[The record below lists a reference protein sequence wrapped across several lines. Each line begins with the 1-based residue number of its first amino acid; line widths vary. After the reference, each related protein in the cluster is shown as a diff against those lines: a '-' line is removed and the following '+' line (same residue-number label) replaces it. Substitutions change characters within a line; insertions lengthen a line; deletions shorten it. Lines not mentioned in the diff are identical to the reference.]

1 MAGRSASIEDI
12 RESKLYTPSDTK
24 LRLSSDS
31 SYVAL
36 RQTTNLKTGN
46 YNAKPKKHGQKRA
59 KKMQNRS
66 LTSASNRDHNKNT
79 RCHGLCIHRIVQYL
93 VLVLSISALA
103 IVILMVVGVV
113 VPYSGTTLP
122 STGQQIAEESSSQ
135 QDQTTTFAMN
145 LSPYYDIIEELQN
158 NLSSLHTEAESLLRD
173 SKRNKDNLMA
183 TKTEFNSTT
192 DAIKSFSDRFYEVV
206 DHVSNSVQQF
216 NPDHGSVFTQLD
228 SLNATLTNKL
238 SEVKRSLE
246 QYDDAIDAGIA
257 TMNNTVR
264 ERVKAKISLPGPVG
278 ERGRNGSIGPEG
290 DPGQTG
296 PTGPPG
302 DPGSSGPPGDKGNP
316 GVNGFPGTD
325 GTKGPQGDKGPV
337 GPTGDDGP
345 PGAEGPGGPVGLQ
358 GMGNFSWCQEKS
370 VSVGLTDTSGKKA
383 AVSDIQVRNH

>member
-1 MAGRSASIEDI
+1 
-12 RESKLYTPSDTK
+12 
-24 LRLSSDS
+24 
-31 SYVAL
+31 
-36 RQTTNLKTGN
+36 
-46 YNAKPKKHGQKRA
+46 
-59 KKMQNRS
+59 
-66 LTSASNRDHNKNT
+66 
-79 RCHGLCIHRIVQYL
+79 
-93 VLVLSISALA
+93 
-103 IVILMVVGVV
+103 
-113 VPYSGTTLP
+113 
-122 STGQQIAEESSSQ
+122 
-135 QDQTTTFAMN
+135 
-145 LSPYYDIIEELQN
+145 
-158 NLSSLHTEAESLLRD
+158 
-173 SKRNKDNLMA
+173 MA

-206 DHVSNSVQQF
+206 DHVNNSVQQF
-216 NPDHGSVFTQLD
+216 NPDRGPMFTQLD

-238 SEVKRSLE
+238 SEVRRSLE

-337 GPTGDDGP
+337 GPIGDDGP
-345 PGAEGPGGPVGLQ
+345 TGAEGPGGPVGPQ
-358 GMGNFSWCQEKS
+358 GIGNFSWCQEKS

-383 AVSDIQVRNH
+383 AVSDSQGTKILAATCSTDYGQEYNLVVTKGNFNTYECVCRGAIVGKVESNVNCILYYWACPIQAP

>member
-1 MAGRSASIEDI
+1 
-12 RESKLYTPSDTK
+12 
-24 LRLSSDS
+24 
-31 SYVAL
+31 
-36 RQTTNLKTGN
+36 
-46 YNAKPKKHGQKRA
+46 
-59 KKMQNRS
+59 
-66 LTSASNRDHNKNT
+66 
-79 RCHGLCIHRIVQYL
+79 
-93 VLVLSISALA
+93 
-103 IVILMVVGVV
+103 MVVGVV
-113 VPYSGTTLP
+113 VPYPGTTLP

-337 GPTGDDGP
+337 GPIGDDGP
-345 PGAEGPGGPVGLQ
+345 TGAEGPGGPVGPQ
-358 GMGNFSWCQEKS
+358 GIGNFSWCQEKS

-383 AVSDIQVRNH
+383 AVSDNQGTKILAATCSTDYGQEYNLVVTKGNFNTYECVCRGAIVGKVESNVNCILYYWACPIQAP